1 MKTKTKF
8 APMYIRDLFVTAQPA
23 TTSVKEEVYDDAA
36 SKARDKLWA
45 HYFGFD
51 GTCLEHDLLSCGIC
65 RRFATGRCISGHEE
79 YRR

>member
-8 APMYIRDLFVTAQPA
+8 APMYIRDLFVTSQPS
-23 TTSVKEEVYDDAA
+23 TTPIKEEVYDDAA
-36 SKARDKLWA
+36 SKARDELWA

-79 YRR
+79 YYR